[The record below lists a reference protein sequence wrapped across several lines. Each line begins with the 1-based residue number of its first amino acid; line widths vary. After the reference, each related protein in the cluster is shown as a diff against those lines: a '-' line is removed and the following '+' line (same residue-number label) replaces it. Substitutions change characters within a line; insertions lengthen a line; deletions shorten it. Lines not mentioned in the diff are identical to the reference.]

1 MTRVRTWS
9 LVVALLGAACSPEI
23 GDDCVVSTDCSS
35 VGDRLCDTSQP
46 GGYCTIFNC
55 EPGTCP
61 DDSVCVSFHNAL
73 SGAFCQADNDRFQ
86 RPFCMAPCSGDGD
99 CRGGY
104 GCVEVGREG
113 NSYGAVV
120 IEDGKTTAKVCLA
133 NQSVAEPN
141 GESPAICSGEK
152 GGTPPTPLADAG
164 TYVPDASA
172 SGGSAGMSAGGSAGT
187 SAGGSAGT
195 SAGGSAGTS
204 AGGSAGTSAG
214 GSAGSAGAAGGAG
227 GASGGAGGASG
238 ASAGGSSG
246 GT

>member
-1 MTRVRTWS
+1 MTRVRIWS

-73 SGAFCQADNDRFQ
+73 SGTFCEADNDRFQ
-86 RPFCMAPCSGDGD
+86 RPFCMAPCEGNGD

-104 GCVEVGREG
+104 ECVEVGKQG
-113 NSYGAVV
+113 NPYGAVV
-120 IEDGKTTAKVCLA
+120 IEDGRTTAKVCLA
-133 NQSVAEPN
+133 NQSVAEPSSD
-141 GESPAICSGEK
+141 SPAICSGEK

-164 TYVPDASA
+164 TFVPDASA
-172 SGGSAGMSAGGSAGT
+172 NGGTAGMSAGGAGGTAGSSTGGTGGGAGASAGGSAAGGSAAGGSAGSSAGGASAGGAGGT
-187 SAGGSAGT
+187 SAGASAGGSAG
-195 SAGGSAGTS
+195 GT
-204 AGGSAGTSAG
+204 
-214 GSAGSAGAAGGAG
+214 
-227 GASGGAGGASG
+227 
-238 ASAGGSSG
+238 
-246 GT
+246 